1 MGMDRGIHILVG
13 DKDYQNLQPLAVAKL
28 FAKVVEQEKIDLV
41 ILGKQVWLSS
51 LNDID
56 NRVKVFKV
64 SVKRNSFAL
73 TCPLDTI
80 LSQLYFTGNFDGRR
94 FYYPTIWKVL
104 ISVIFLYLNL
114 FFIVFCLLLAAHVSD
129 IVFSLSFKEYH
140 ERFFKKVIVTF
151 LCSLESPW

>member
-41 ILGKQVWLSS
+41 ILGKQVWPNY

-64 SVKRNSFAL
+64 SGKRNSFPL
-73 TCPLDTI
+73 PCPLVNS
-80 LSQLYFTGNFDGRR
+80 LSWLSFTGSFENS
-94 FYYPTIWKVL
+94 IL
-104 ISVIFLYLNL
+104 
-114 FFIVFCLLLAAHVSD
+114 IVFCLLLAAHVSD
-129 IVFSLSFKEYH
+129 IVFSHLLKECQDH
-140 ERFFKKVIVTF
+140 FKKVSAIF
-151 LCSLESPW
+151 LCSFESPR

>member
-41 ILGKQVWLSS
+41 ILGKQVWPSY

-64 SVKRNSFAL
+64 SGKRNSF
-73 TCPLDTI
+73 PLLYPLVNS
-80 LSQLYFTGNFDGRR
+80 LSWLSFTGSFDRR
-94 FYYPTIWKVL
+94 KFY
-104 ISVIFLYLNL
+104 S
-114 FFIVFCLLLAAHVSD
+114 IVFYLLLAALVSD
-129 IVFSLSFKEYH
+129 IVFSLLLKECQDH
-140 ERFFKKVIVTF
+140 SKKVNAIF
-151 LCSLESPW
+151 LCSFESPRLCFLGSSRCTN